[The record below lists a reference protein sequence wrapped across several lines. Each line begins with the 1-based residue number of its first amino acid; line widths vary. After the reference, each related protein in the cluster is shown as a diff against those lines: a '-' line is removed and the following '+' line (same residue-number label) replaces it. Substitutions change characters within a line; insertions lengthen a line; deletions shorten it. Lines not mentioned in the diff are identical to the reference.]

1 MEEKSRKKKD
11 EYDRPI
17 EGTKKKRRY
26 KVHVRRK
33 KNKSEYYHTQ
43 KVSIFIE
50 EFNSCT
56 IHIRMEK
63 L

>member
-1 MEEKSRKKKD
+1 MKKKIRKSGRKVKKKKND

-50 EFNSCT
+50 EFN
-56 IHIRMEK
+56 
-63 L
+63 